1 VVTILLNR
9 KCQLTFN
16 FNGLLLLKRSEI
28 VLLYFGYEEVNVM
41 GKIKV
46 KCPNGHE
53 FYIEEWEKKACP
65 KCGRVV
71 IGPKAK

>member
-1 VVTILLNR
+1 M
-9 KCQLTFN
+9 
-16 FNGLLLLKRSEI
+16 KRSENL
-28 VLLYFGYEEVNVM
+28 VLYLDYEEVSVM

-65 KCGRVV
+65 KCGKVV